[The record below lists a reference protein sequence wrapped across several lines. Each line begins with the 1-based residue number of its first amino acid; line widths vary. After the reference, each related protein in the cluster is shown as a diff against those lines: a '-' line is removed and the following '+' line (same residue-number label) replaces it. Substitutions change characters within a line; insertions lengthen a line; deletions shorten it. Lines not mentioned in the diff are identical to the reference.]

1 MGKIKKILENE
12 LVGGTQTTDVYPVT
26 SVKAV
31 YDEDNE
37 RLDHILNRRGVVNI
51 STNYNADHIA
61 EVLTLEQAINKVP
74 MSDKVLGFTMT
85 FLSSDG
91 WKTYQFTGGSIT
103 DWNNIDKWKFI
114 ITSSDLKQTTGQST
128 TTPMSQKAITDEIR
142 NINANTGIDEYPV
155 FSEGKA
161 YSVDDVVNYQG
172 KLYQFTVDHAAGAW
186 TGTDVKVHSLKKD
199 IDDNIDRIDTDIDIY
214 SDILQN
220 TTNIFVFEKKYVSLN
235 GEEKTTSLNLNCTDY
250 LPISAFKNVLVYA
263 YNYISGEVRLATFF
277 DSNKSFLGASANGD
291 NTYKEFSIEE
301 LAEGFEGAEYVR
313 LSVRFDYDYGI
324 YTTWKKQVE
333 DDVKTT
339 TNNIEGINTDI
350 DNSRKADAVLLGR
363 KLTSTNLIA
372 EQNPRFIQDKYYSPS
387 AGWTDRVGYA
397 CHVWVEVEPNTQY
410 YCMGQAFEFDE
421 EKNYLNKY
429 HAQSGAAMASV
440 TSFTTSENC
449 KYLVLSYPNTPQFIQ
464 PGTEYTNG
472 YWLSEVNGTQKN
484 TITDEY
490 LDIEEKVEEII
501 NSSLNEDPI
510 MTGCKMV
517 QSHGTV
523 IDFSNAEVVSN
534 ALIKNA
540 NIKMFSDNA
549 KMCCGIKAST
559 DSYIKIATDISS
571 WNSLTLVM
579 FCPYNTQILTTG
591 EHSGYIRMYL
601 NSQGGSGYGTWFN
614 GRCHAGWNF
623 ITITKE
629 DITQVV
635 DTISN
640 IYIKFEAR
648 GTVTTNAQFANLV
661 LDSIIVDLKVKPTIL
676 INFDQLW
683 HESQENGGYQKLFDN
698 NIPATFFSK
707 NYADMDEEDITY
719 IKDFSNMYGWELASY
734 SNVGSGNGIIERA
747 TSYATAKESCDAT
760 IADFVDTFN
769 CNVVSFAA
777 TQAQCNEI
785 GVNAILNSG
794 YIGIR
799 YGANHPMTYFNK
811 ETGGWVQHNDV
822 ASMTL
827 QEHKDMLDKCIKYG
841 LVWGWF
847 THGICADGET
857 YMLTNDTQE
866 RGTSSGV
873 QLSIFNGFIDYLKS
887 KIDEG
892 AIQAITFKE
901 FYRQCGIKI
910 R

>member
-1 MGKIKKILENE
+1 M
-12 LVGGTQTTDVYPVT
+12 
-26 SVKAV
+26 
-31 YDEDNE
+31 
-37 RLDHILNRRGVVNI
+37 
-51 STNYNADHIA
+51 
-61 EVLTLEQAINKVP
+61 
-74 MSDKVLGFTMT
+74 
-85 FLSSDG
+85 
-91 WKTYQFTGGSIT
+91 
-103 DWNNIDKWKFI
+103 
-114 ITSSDLKQTTGQST
+114 
-128 TTPMSQKAITDEIR
+128 
-142 NINANTGIDEYPV
+142 
-155 FSEGKA
+155 
-161 YSVDDVVNYQG
+161 
-172 KLYQFTVDHAAGAW
+172 
-186 TGTDVKVHSLKKD
+186 
-199 IDDNIDRIDTDIDIY
+199 
-214 SDILQN
+214 
-220 TTNIFVFEKKYVSLN
+220 
-235 GEEKTTSLNLNCTDY
+235 
-250 LPISAFKNVLVYA
+250 
-263 YNYISGEVRLATFF
+263 
-277 DSNKSFLGASANGD
+277 
-291 NTYKEFSIEE
+291 
-301 LAEGFEGAEYVR
+301 
-313 LSVRFDYDYGI
+313 
-324 YTTWKKQVE
+324 
-333 DDVKTT
+333 
-339 TNNIEGINTDI
+339 
-350 DNSRKADAVLLGR
+350 LGR

-397 CHVWVEVEPNTQY
+397 CHVWIKVKPNTQY

-421 EKNYLNKY
+421 EKNYLNVY
-429 HAQSGAAMASV
+429 HAQSAVAMASV
-440 TSFTTSENC
+440 TSFTTLENC

-490 LDIEEKVEEII
+490 LDIEIQIE
-501 NSSLNEDPI
+501 NSPAIQNIQKENDLI
-510 MTGCKMV
+510 FKGCKMV
-517 QSHGTV
+517 QSHGDV
-523 IDFSNAEVVSN
+523 IDFSEVSIVANAE
-534 ALIKNA
+534 IKDA
-540 NIKMFSDNA
+540 NSKMFSEKA
-549 KMCCGIKAST
+549 KLCCGIKSET
-559 DSYIKIATDISS
+559 DSYIKLPVTISS
-571 WNSLTLVM
+571 WDSLTFVM
-579 FCPYNTQILTTG
+579 YCPYDTCILTTG
-591 EHSGYIRMYL
+591 KNSGYLRIYL
-601 NSQGGSGYGTWFN
+601 NNQGQSGYGTWFN
-614 GRCHAGWNF
+614 GRWHAGWNF
-623 ITITKE
+623 LTITKDE
-629 DITQVV
+629 ITQNI
-635 DTISN
+635 DSISN

-648 GTVTTNAQFANLV
+648 DTVTTNARFANLT

-683 HESQENGGYQKLFDN
+683 HESQENGGYQKLFDS

-777 TQAQCNEI
+777 TQAKCNEI

-811 ETGGWVQHNDV
+811 ETGGWIQHNDV
-822 ASMTL
+822 ATMTL

-847 THGICADGET
+847 THGICADGEI

-866 RGTSSGV
+866 RGTSNGV

-901 FYRQCGIKI
+901 FYRQCGIQV